1 MASLPELEDALKNA
15 DAAGDAASAR
25 ILADEIVKM
34 RSAPQD
40 PAFSSTIPGKK
51 GLSTDGEM
59 WAANH
64 PYAAGAATFLQ
75 GVPFIGEYF
84 DEVAGAAAPYMG
96 PNSEETATSAIRG
109 GQEAFAQQN
118 PKTALG
124 LKIGGGI
131 TGSAVGLAAAPAAL
145 TSYAP
150 ASMAGR
156 VGYGAG
162 VGGLLGGAEGTVS
175 GYGSGVD
182 PETRAENAK
191 SRGLLGAGLGS
202 TIGGLMPFAQEG
214 IKRGANWILD
224 QANIAKQAK
233 QAGLSKPSYEI
244 LTRAMDADQSL
255 SGVGSQRIAAA
266 GPDAMLA
273 DAGPSARGLLDTTIQ
288 KSGAAGAT
296 ATRAVE
302 QRAGRAKQ
310 VVDYAMDTTLGMPRG
325 ITSTET
331 AIRKGTAAARSSAYD
346 AAYKEN
352 IDYLAPEGKK
362 IIDLMKRVPQSAI
375 AKANE
380 LMKLGGHEARN
391 FKTTVTQTGVI
402 HTGHPDVMQLDY
414 LTRALNDL
422 AEVGEG
428 AGKLGG
434 QTAVG
439 RSYQSLSHDL
449 RSAAK
454 TAVPAYKT
462 ALDTAAEPI
471 AARNALQFGSKMLS
485 PSVTRDDVQI
495 GLRGMSQAEMQNA
508 AAGVRSSID
517 EKLAQVSRA
526 VSDGNMDAREAI
538 AAVKTL
544 SSRANHEKITALI
557 GNQAADRLFK
567 AIDRAATALDL
578 RAGVA
583 QNSKTFARLEMDK
596 TVREM
601 TDSGVWNAVKSG
613 QPVNAGRRVIQNLLG
628 GTPQAKQA
636 AEDKIYQ
643 ELTGALT
650 GPRGAQARGLLG
662 TLQNIGQK
670 SPQNA
675 ARAKELSGLL
685 GSPVVPYQIGTQ
697 SLRERA
703 TNRGQR

>member
-1 MASLPELEDALKNA
+1 MPEFIITGPDGKQFKVTGETAEGAVQAL
-15 DAAGDAASAR
+15 AASQ
-25 ILADEIVKM
+25 K
-34 RSAPQD
+34 D

-51 GLSTDGEM
+51 GLSTQGEM

-64 PYAAGAATFLQ
+64 PIAAGAMNFLQ
-75 GVPFIGEYF
+75 GVPFLGEYM
-84 DEVAGAAAPYMG
+84 DEGLGAAAPYVG
-96 PNSEETATSAIRG
+96 PNSPETATEALRG
-109 GQEAFAQQN
+109 GTEAFAQQN

-131 TGSAVGLAAAPAAL
+131 TGSATALAALPAAA
-145 TSYAP
+145 TTYAP
-150 ASMAGR
+150 ATMGGR
-156 VGYGAG
+156 VLYGVG

-175 GYGSGVD
+175 GYGSGID
-182 PETRAENAK
+182 PESRMANAK
-191 SRGLLGAGLGS
+191 SRGLLGAGLGGA
-202 TIGGLMPFAQEG
+202 IGTVMPFAQEG
-214 IKRGANWILD
+214 IKKGANWLYD
-224 QANIAKQAK
+224 QWNIAKQAQ

-255 SGVGSQRIAAA
+255 SGAGAQRLQAA

-288 KSGAAGAT
+288 KSGPAGRAASE
-296 ATRAVE
+296 AVE
-302 QRAGRAKQ
+302 RRAGRAND
-310 VVDYAMDTTLGMPRG
+310 VVGSALNRTLGRPQG
-325 ITSTET
+325 IKTVEKG
-331 AIRKGTAAARSSAYD
+331 IRDSTAAARSSAYE
-346 AAYKEN
+346 AAYDEP

-375 AKANE
+375 EKANQ
-380 LMKLGGHEARN
+380 LMKLEGFDARN
-391 FKTTVTQTGVI
+391 FKTTVTQNGIT

-422 AEVGEG
+422 AEVGDG
-428 AGKLGG
+428 AGALGG
-434 QTAVG
+434 QTAIG
-439 RSYQSLSHDL
+439 RSYQNLSREL
-449 RSAAK
+449 RGAAK
-454 TAVPAYKT
+454 SAVPAYKV

-471 AARNALQFGSKMLS
+471 AARNALQFGSKMFS
-485 PSVTRDDVQI
+485 PSVTRDEVQI
-495 GLRGMSQAEMQNA
+495 GLQGMSQAERQSAMQ
-508 AAGVRSSID
+508 GVRSSID

-557 GNQAADRLFK
+557 GQQSADRLFK

-583 QNSKTFARLEMDK
+583 QNSKTFARLEMDR
-596 TVREM
+596 TVRDM
-601 TDSGVWNAVKSG
+601 TESGVWNAVKSG
-613 QPVNAGRRVIQNLLG
+613 QPVNASRRVIQNLLG
-628 GTPQAKQA
+628 GTPEARQA
-636 AEDKIYQ
+636 AEDKVYQ
-643 ELTGALT
+643 EITTALT
-650 GPRGAQARGLLG
+650 GPRGPRARQLLG
-662 TLQNIGQK
+662 TLRQIGQK

-675 ARAKELSGLL
+675 AKAKAISGLL

-697 SLRERA
+697 LLRGQE

>member
-1 MASLPELEDALKNA
+1 MIEIKAPDGSTIQFPDGTTDATIE
-15 DAAGDAASAR
+15 G
-25 ILADEIVKM
+25 VM
-34 RSAPQD
+34 RENYGGGKD

-51 GLSTDGEM
+51 GLSTTGEM

-84 DEVAGAAAPYMG
+84 DEAMGAAAPYIG
-96 PNSEETATSAIRG
+96 PNSAETATSAIRG
-109 GQEAFAQQN
+109 GQDALAEQN

-131 TGSAVGLAAAPAAL
+131 TGSAVGLAAAPAPL
-145 TSYAP
+145 TAYAP
-150 ASMAGR
+150 VTMGGR
-156 VGYGAG
+156 VAYGSSL
-162 VGGLLGGAEGTVS
+162 GGLLGGTEGAVS

-191 SRGLLGAGLGS
+191 SRGLLGVGLGT
-202 TIGGLMPFAQEG
+202 TIGGIMPFAQEG
-214 IKRGANWILD
+214 IKKGANWIFD
-224 QANIAKQAK
+224 QYNIAKQAK
-233 QAGLSKPSYEI
+233 QAGLSKPSYDI

-255 SGVGSQRIAAA
+255 SGAGAQRLKAA

-288 KSGAAGAT
+288 KSGPAGRAAAEAVERR
-296 ATRAVE
+296 ATRAN
-302 QRAGRAKQ
+302 Q
-310 VVDYAMDTTLGMPRG
+310 VVGSALNRTLGAPQG
-325 ITSTET
+325 IKTVE
-331 AIRKGTAAARSSAYD
+331 KGVRDSTAAARDSAYK
-346 AAYKEN
+346 AAYSSN
-352 IDYLAPEGKK
+352 IDYMAPEGKK
-362 IIDLMKRVPQSAI
+362 IIDLMKQVPKSAVSY
-375 AKANE
+375 ANA
-380 LMKLGGHEARN
+380 LMKLEGFEARN
-391 FKTTVTQTGVI
+391 FKTTVTQGGI
-402 HTGHPDVMQLDY
+402 RHTGHPDVMQMDY
-414 LTRALNDL
+414 ITRALNAM
-422 AEVGEG
+422 AESGDG
-428 AGKLGG
+428 AGALGG
-434 QTAVG
+434 QTAMG
-439 RSYQSLSHDL
+439 RAYQNLSRQL
-449 RSAAK
+449 RDTLKAS
-454 TAVPAYKT
+454 VPAYKV

-471 AARNALQFGSKMLS
+471 SARNALQLGSKMFS
-485 PSVTRDDVQI
+485 PSVTRDEWQM
-495 GLRGMSQAEMQNA
+495 GLQGMSQAERQSAMQ
-508 AAGVRSSID
+508 GVRSSID

-538 AAVKTL
+538 VAVKTL
-544 SSRANHEKITALI
+544 SSRANHEKISALI
-557 GNQAADRLFK
+557 GKQSADRLFK

-583 QNSKTFARLEMDK
+583 QNSKTFARLEMDR
-596 TVREM
+596 TVREL

-613 QPVNAGRRVIQNLLG
+613 QPINAGRRVIQNLLG
-628 GTPQAKQA
+628 GTQQAKQA

-650 GPRGAQARGLLG
+650 GPRGPQARGLLG

>member
-1 MASLPELEDALKNA
+1 VASLKDLEDALKNA
-15 DAAGDAASAR
+15 DAAGDTASAR

-34 RSAPQD
+34 SGSKDA
-40 PAFSSTIPGKK
+40 AFSSTIPGKK
-51 GLSTDGEM
+51 GLSTTGEL

-64 PYAAGAATFLQ
+64 PYAAAASTFLQ
-75 GVPFIGEYF
+75 GVPFLGEYF
-84 DEVAGAAAPYMG
+84 DEAAGAAAPYISD
-96 PNSEETATSAIRG
+96 NSAETATGAIRG

-131 TGSAVGLAAAPAAL
+131 TGSAVGLAAAPAAI

-150 ASMAGR
+150 ATMGAR

-162 VGGLLGGAEGTVS
+162 VGGLLGGAEGAVS
-175 GYGSGVD
+175 GYGAGTD
-182 PETRAENAK
+182 PEGRMANAK
-191 SRGLLGAGLGS
+191 SRGQLGAGLGA
-202 TIGGLMPFAQEG
+202 TVGGLMPFAQEG
-214 IKRGANWILD
+214 IRRGSNWVLD
-224 QANIAKQAK
+224 QYNIAKQAK

-255 SGVGSQRIAAA
+255 SGAGAQRLRAA

-288 KSGAAGAT
+288 KSGPAGRAASE
-296 ATRAVE
+296 AVE
-302 QRAGRAKQ
+302 RRAGRAND
-310 VVDYAMDTTLGMPRG
+310 VVGSALNRTLGRPQGLKTVEKG
-325 ITSTET
+325 IRDS
-331 AIRKGTAAARSSAYD
+331 TAAARNSAYK
-346 AAYKEN
+346 AAYDEP

-375 AKANE
+375 DKANQ
-380 LMKLGGHEARN
+380 LMKLEGFDARN
-391 FKTTVTQTGVI
+391 FKTTITQNGIT

-422 AEVGEG
+422 AEVGDG
-428 AGKLGG
+428 AGALGG

-439 RSYQSLSHDL
+439 RSYQNLSREL
-449 RSAAK
+449 RGAAK
-454 TAVPAYKT
+454 SAVPAYKV

-471 AARNALQFGSKMLS
+471 AARNALQFGTKLLS
-485 PSVTRDDVQI
+485 AGTTRDEVQM
-495 GLRGMSQAEMQNA
+495 GLQGMSQAERQSAMQGA
-508 AAGVRSSID
+508 RSFID

-526 VSDGNMDAREAI
+526 VTDGNMDAREAI

-583 QNSKTFARLEMDK
+583 QNSKTFARLEMDR
-596 TVREM
+596 TVREL
-601 TDSGVWNAVKSG
+601 TDEGVWNAIKSG
-613 QPVNAGRRVIQNLLG
+613 QPINAGKRVIQNLLG
-628 GTPQAKQA
+628 GTPAAKQA

-650 GPRGAQARGLLG
+650 GPRGANARGLLG
-662 TLQNIGQK
+662 TLQTIGRQ

-675 ARAKELSGLL
+675 AKAKAISGLL
-685 GSPVVPYQIGTQ
+685 GSPVLPYQIGTQ
-697 SLRERA
+697 YLKERA